1 MQQEDADR
9 EVKLTK
15 SEEEQL
21 SSPDRRSLL
30 QKNLADRFMNTLST
44 SNVDQDAEEIKSD
57 SESSSDHDAE
67 EEESKEHLLDVVID
81 KKIFESNGS
90 EMSAHAVLAE
100 NFEFSMDDDDD
111 DDDDDLDEE
120 EIEMKELREGLS
132 GSTDAG
138 NSSSDMLT
146 GASASNNYKN
156 N

>member
-30 QKNLADRFMNTLST
+30 QKNLADRFINTLST

-111 DDDDDLDEE
+111 DLDEE